1 MNTKT
6 LPPSEKTGLWACFAR
21 FKPGR
26 IITMKTQTI
35 PLVALALLLLNPGA
49 QAQVNTGSDGSDG
62 ALIVLANTNIDMT
75 SRPSG
80 IYQYSSVYITNGAT
94 VAFTPNANN
103 TPVVWLVQGDAI
115 ISGTVNLSGANN
127 IGAAG
132 SAGGPGGYRGGSG
145 ISPVGQGP
153 GGGSS
158 MTFSNFQNVRAGYAS
173 YGTLGSTTNTCFG
186 MSNGIP
192 GSVYGNN
199 YLIPLLG
206 GSGGAGISNSCGGV
220 GGTGGGGA
228 ILIAASGQIQLN
240 GTINCRGGFPNSSLP
255 CSSSTTTTYYYGGFG
270 SGGAI
275 RLVASIING
284 AGTINTSSGDN
295 CSSSIGGQGRV
306 RFDTYVNNFTG
317 TVTNG
322 VFSQG
327 SQFVLIPASG
337 AGAQLYIA
345 TVAGQ
350 PVSSTPS
357 GVLITPDVFIS
368 ALQTNPVP
376 VQVQCASLPLNTPI
390 TVTVTPLSGT
400 PVSVTVS
407 NATGSV
413 ASSTATALI
422 HMSRGGGYVSAMAT
436 LGN

>member
-1 MNTKT
+1 MSKI
-6 LPPSEKTGLWACFAR
+6 K
-21 FKPGR
+21 
-26 IITMKTQTI
+26 TI
-35 PLVALALLLLNPGA
+35 PLVALAIMLMNLTLR
-49 QAQVNTGSDGSDG
+49 AQVSTGSDGSDG
-62 ALIVLANTNIDMT
+62 ALIVTTSTNIDMT

-80 IYQYSSVYITNGAT
+80 IYQYTSVYITNFAT
-94 VAFTPNANN
+94 VSFTPNANN

-115 ISGTVNLSGANN
+115 ISGTVNLSATNN
-127 IGAAG
+127 FGAAG
-132 SAGGPGGYRGGSG
+132 GAGGPGGYRGGSG

-153 GGGSS
+153 GGGSALVH
-158 MTFSNFQNVRAGYAS
+158 SNSSIVRAGNAS
-173 YGTLGSTTNTCFG
+173 YGTLGSLTNSCFNS
-186 MSNGIP
+186 SNGTP

-206 GSGGAGISNSCGGV
+206 GSGGGGISNSCGGI
-220 GGTGGGGA
+220 GGSGGGGA
-228 ILIAASGQIQLN
+228 ILIAAAGQIQLN
-240 GTINCRGGFPNSSLP
+240 GAINCRGGFANSSLS
-255 CSSSTTTTYYYGGFG
+255 CASIVYWGGVG
-270 SGGAI
+270 SGGAV
-275 RLVASIING
+275 RLVASTITG
-284 AGTINTSSGDN
+284 SGTINTASGES
-295 CSSSIGGQGRV
+295 CTGAIGGQGRV
-306 RFDTYVNNFTG
+306 RFDTYQNNFTG

-345 TVAGQ
+345 SVAGL

-357 GVLITPDVFIS
+357 GVVITPDVFIS

-376 VQVQCASLPLNTPI
+376 VLVQCASLPLNTPI

-407 NATGSV
+407 NLTGSV

-422 HMSRGGGYVSAMAT
+422 RMPRGGGYLSAMAT

>member
-1 MNTKT
+1 
-6 LPPSEKTGLWACFAR
+6 
-21 FKPGR
+21 
-26 IITMKTQTI
+26 MKNQTI
-35 PLVALALLLLNPGA
+35 PLVALTIMLMNPGA

-62 ALIVLANTNIDMT
+62 ALMVMASTNIDMT

-94 VAFTPNANN
+94 VTFTPNADN
-103 TPVVWLVQGDAI
+103 TPVVWLVQSNVV
-115 ISGTVNLSGANN
+115 ISGTVNLSGASSTTV
-127 IGAAG
+127 AG
-132 SAGGPGGYRGGSG
+132 GVAGPGGYLGGSA
-145 ISPVGQGP
+145 IAPAGQGP
-153 GGGSS
+153 GGGGTLVFYNNSLLLISS
-158 MTFSNFQNVRAGYAS
+158 GDAS
-173 YGTLGSTTNTCFG
+173 YGTLGTNGCGAGT
-186 MSNGIP
+186 P
-192 GSVYGNN
+192 GAIYGNS

-206 GSGGAGISNSCGGV
+206 GSGGGGITNSCGTGA
-220 GGTGGGGA
+220 GGGGGGGA

-240 GTINCRGGFPNSSLP
+240 GFNTINSKGGSGSTATCSGNSYRGGA
-255 CSSSTTTTYYYGGFG
+255 G
-270 SGGAI
+270 SGGAV
-275 RLVASIING
+275 RLVAATISGSGN
-284 AGTINTSSGDN
+284 INTASGDICVSN
-295 CSSSIGGQGRV
+295 GGQGRV
-306 RFDTYVNNFTG
+306 RFDTIQNSFSG
-317 TVTNG
+317 TINNG

-345 TVAGQ
+345 TVAGV

-368 ALQTNPVP
+368 ALQTNPIP

-407 NATGSV
+407 NVTGSV

-422 HMSRGGGYVSAMAT
+422 HIPRGGGYVSAMAT